1 MKKIILLLMLSFAL
15 SEINI
20 TTKRVSFEIGPNIA
34 QVDLTDIF
42 NGSNG
47 IFNFEPIYIDNFST
61 TATIYSEI
69 HDDEIHYWFDGNLG
83 IKLSG
88 EFGSAYCGIRYH
100 ENLVSCNYSE
110 SQGYR
115 HFIDSNNA
123 VLNLYEEDFEGCSG
137 NSDCNWEI
145 TGTLYVDITG
155 PFDDEDTSMG
165 DMNND
170 GSLNVYDVLIMVG
183 IILDGDSGDIF
194 DVMEIIKRV

>member
-1 MKKIILLLMLSFAL
+1 LLMLSFAL

-42 NGSNG
+42 NGSDG
-47 IFNFEPIYIDNFST
+47 IFNFEPIYIDDFST

-69 HDDEIHYWFDGNLG
+69 YNDEIYYYFNENVG
-83 IKLSG
+83 IKLSSNFAG
-88 EFGSAYCGIRYH
+88 EVGSAYCGIRYN
-100 ENLVSCNYSE
+100 ENLVSCS
-110 SQGYR
+110 SQGDR
-115 HFIDSNNA
+115 QFIDSNNA

-145 TGTLYVDITG
+145 TGTLYLDITG
-155 PFDDEDTSMG
+155 PFEDDDSSMG

-170 GSLNVYDVLIMVG
+170 GALNVYDVLILVG
-183 IILDGDSGDIF
+183 IILDG
-194 DVMEIIKRV
+194 